1 MEQQSVESLCNLLV
15 RSRLLPPSNIRTM
28 HQRWK
33 TEAKDNG
40 SNVQLFGKWLIANKY
55 ITEYQCELLF
65 RGKVDN
71 FYLNDYKI
79 LDRLGQGRFAGIYQ
93 CVHSLGQVVAVKVL
107 PPSKVKD
114 TEQFGRFQRE
124 ARLAVKLKHPNVVRT
139 FQWGVTNN
147 GLHHIVMEY
156 LDGETLEETLQRRK
170 QLPPAESAR
179 LVHQALLGLQHIH
192 EQGMVHRD
200 LKPANLMLVR
210 PPKAKNDTTADATVK
225 ILDIGLGR
233 ALFDEGAS
241 GSPANDLT
249 GTGAMLGTPEYL
261 APEQA
266 RNAHAADIRADVYSL
281 GCTLYH
287 CLAGR
292 APFVEANPVLLMV
305 KHATEQPRPIREF
318 NPAVS
323 DGLQQIVSRMMA
335 KDAAQRF
342 PTPDQAA
349 RALQA
354 FLSGAPEQR
363 QADDPQMVAYLKW
376 LEANPGQAAHIMSAQ
391 AVAAGMSSTALPA
404 PAAVMVAPGRSGVN
418 LQGQAVAA
426 VPVTPAMGM
435 PQPAGF
441 GDVELVAV
449 GGASQS
455 KAMPALQAPVAADG
469 GRRDFLMLGFGVGL
483 GVGVV
488 TIVVAIG
495 YFLVRW
501 IAK

>member
-1 MEQQSVESLCNLLV
+1 MEQSPSVESLCNLLV

-33 TEAKDNG
+33 TDAKDNAG
-40 SNVQLFGKWLIANKY
+40 NVQLFGKWLIANKY

-71 FYLNDYKI
+71 FFLNDYKI

-114 TEQFGRFQRE
+114 TESFGRFQRE

-139 FQWGVTNN
+139 FQWGVTPN

-156 LDGETLEETLQRRK
+156 LDGETLEEILQRRR
-170 QLPPAESAR
+170 QLPPAEAAR
-179 LVHQALLGLQHIH
+179 VIHQALLGLQHIH

-210 PPKAKNDTTADATVK
+210 PSSKARTDTTADATVK

-233 ALFDEGAS
+233 ALFDEGA
-241 GSPANDLT
+241 GGAPANDLT

-266 RNAHAADIRADVYSL
+266 RNAHAADIRADIYSL

-292 APFVEANPVLLMV
+292 PPFSEANPVLLMV
-305 KHATEQPRPIREF
+305 KHATEQPKPMRDF
-318 NPAVS
+318 NPAVAE
-323 DGLQQIVSRMMA
+323 GLQQIVSRMMA

-354 FLSGAPEQR
+354 FLSGGQEQR
-363 QADDPQMVAYLKW
+363 QADDPQMMAYLKW

-391 AVAAGMSSTALPA
+391 AVAATPATPLTA
-404 PAAVMVAPGRSGVN
+404 PAGVLAGRSGVN
-418 LQGQAVAA
+418 LQGQAVA
-426 VPVTPAMGM
+426 VTPAMGM

-449 GGASQS
+449 SGSQ
-455 KAMPALQAPVAADG
+455 ARVTPAAAAPVAAGDG
-469 GRRDFLMLGFGVGL
+469 GRRDYLMLGFGVGL

-488 TIVVAIG
+488 AIVVGIG

>member
-1 MEQQSVESLCNLLV
+1 MEQSPSVESLCNLLV

-33 TEAKDNG
+33 TEAKDNSG
-40 SNVQLFGKWLIANKY
+40 NAQLFGKWLIANKY

-114 TEQFGRFQRE
+114 AEQFGRFQRE

-139 FQWGVTNN
+139 FQWGVTPN

-156 LDGETLEETLQRRK
+156 LDGETLEEILQRRK
-170 QLPPAESAR
+170 QLPPAEAAR
-179 LVHQALLGLQHIH
+179 VIHQALLGLQHIH

-210 PPKAKNDTTADATVK
+210 PSSKAKADTTADATVK

-233 ALFDEGAS
+233 ALFDEGTS
-241 GSPANDLT
+241 GAPANDLT

-266 RNAHAADIRADVYSL
+266 RNAHAADIRADIYSL

-292 APFVEANPVLLMV
+292 PPFTESNPVLLMV
-305 KHATEQPRPIREF
+305 KHATEQPKPIRDF
-318 NPAVS
+318 NAAVPE
-323 DGLQQIVSRMMA
+323 GLQQIVSRMMA

-354 FLSGAPEQR
+354 FLSGGQEQR

-376 LEANPGQAAHIMSAQ
+376 LEANPGQAAHLMSAQ
-391 AVAAGMSSTALPA
+391 AAVAVAAT
-404 PAAVMVAPGRSGVN
+404 PAAPVAALAAGRSGSNV
-418 LQGQAVAA
+418 GPAQAVA
-426 VPVTPAMGM
+426 VTPAMGL

-449 GGASQS
+449 GGPQAQ
-455 KAMPALQAPVAADG
+455 AMPAAQVAG
-469 GRRDFLMLGFGVGL
+469 GEGRRDYLMLGFGVGL